1 MQRSILT
8 KLLVAAAVLAL
19 ACTGDRNA
27 LPTQAPDFD
36 VQAAV
41 TCGDAALAN
50 KIKAEIKYLYPNKPS
65 LLNAAQ
71 TRFTSVQ
78 TKCSQNK
85 IADAQTQAIQLA
97 GFAVA
102 KYQNHQL
109 FSYVTPKDV
118 SDHVNDLYTYVGL
131 PAPGDITG
139 ALSSGAAAA
148 VVGPT
153 DPPTDVKTGDQKA
166 GVHIGTGDI
175 SAMQTV
181 LVTITPDPTGNNVF
195 PNTAGLKEFPPFY
208 DFQTFPDVAL
218 FNRPVLVGI
227 CVDLTGVPSDQAH
240 RLQLAHAKRPD
251 KTSLEILARA
261 DAGFLPCNS
270 FVSAGSDALMIAQS
284 GRRSFVGTL
293 AERALAL
300 FRPQPLHAATLVL
313 PGGLGGLTS
322 NFTDFR
328 AVDPG
333 KLVFTTQPTNTPAG
347 LFITPAPT
355 VTVERED
362 NTTITNFT
370 GTVTVAIGT
379 NPSAGTLSGTTTV
392 ALTNGVAT
400 FSNLSIDKP
409 GSGYTLTATGTSPTG
424 AVPAPATSTAFDIT
438 EFSDG
443 FEHESGWSATGFW
456 NRNSMVGITN
466 SAYPIYVNLADG
478 DQSGGALPM
487 PFAGSYAFWYGQS
500 SSGNYMGSQVSGD
513 GSKSG
518 GTSMAPNSG
527 VLTSPAFFIPDQ
539 GLPVALRFDT
549 WWEIESVNPKS
560 FDIMRVSIQDVVTS
574 AVTEL
579 GVLNPTTDPG
589 GAPPTPFT
597 SGGFNTA
604 PVWMQVTQ
612 DVTAF
617 RGKTVRLIFTFD
629 TRDILYNGFRG
640 WLIDNVSVTTQSLLA
655 APLAPQASGL
665 ASLRTGTL
673 SPEQPRRPRQ

>member
-1 MQRSILT
+1 MRRPFLT
-8 KLLVAAAVLAL
+8 KLLVAAAALAL
-19 ACTGDRNA
+19 ACTSDRNA

-85 IADAQTQAIQLA
+85 IADAQT
-97 GFAVA
+97 
-102 KYQNHQL
+102 
-109 FSYVTPKDV
+109 
-118 SDHVNDLYTYVGL
+118 DHVNDLYTYVGL

-139 ALSSGAAAA
+139 ALSSGAAVA

-153 DPPTDVKTGDQKA
+153 DPPTDVKTGDQQA

-175 SAMQTV
+175 SATQTV
-181 LVTITPDPTGNNVF
+181 LVTITPDPTGTNLF
-195 PNTAGLKEFPPFY
+195 PNTAGLQELPPFY
-208 DFQTFPDVAL
+208 DFQTFPDVPL

-251 KTSLEILARA
+251 KTSLEILARV

-270 FVSAGSDALMIAQS
+270 FVSAGSDALMVAQA
-284 GRRSFVGTL
+284 GRRSFVGKL

-379 NPSAGTLSGTTTV
+379 NPSAGTLSGTTT
-392 ALTNGVAT
+392 
-400 FSNLSIDKP
+400 
-409 GSGYTLTATGTSPTG
+409 
-424 AVPAPATSTAFDIT
+424 
-438 EFSDG
+438 
-443 FEHESGWSATGFW
+443 
-456 NRNSMVGITN
+456 
-466 SAYPIYVNLADG
+466 
-478 DQSGGALPM
+478 
-487 PFAGSYAFWYGQS
+487 
-500 SSGNYMGSQVSGD
+500 
-513 GSKSG
+513 
-518 GTSMAPNSG
+518 
-527 VLTSPAFFIPDQ
+527 
-539 GLPVALRFDT
+539 
-549 WWEIESVNPKS
+549 
-560 FDIMRVSIQDVVTS
+560 
-574 AVTEL
+574 
-579 GVLNPTTDPG
+579 
-589 GAPPTPFT
+589 
-597 SGGFNTA
+597 
-604 PVWMQVTQ
+604 
-612 DVTAF
+612 
-617 RGKTVRLIFTFD
+617 
-629 TRDILYNGFRG
+629 
-640 WLIDNVSVTTQSLLA
+640 
-655 APLAPQASGL
+655 
-665 ASLRTGTL
+665 
-673 SPEQPRRPRQ
+673 